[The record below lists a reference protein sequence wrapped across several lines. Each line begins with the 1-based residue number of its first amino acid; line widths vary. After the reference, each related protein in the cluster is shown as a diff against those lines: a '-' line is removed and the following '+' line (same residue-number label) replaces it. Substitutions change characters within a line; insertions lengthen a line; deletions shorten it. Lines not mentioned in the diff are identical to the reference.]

1 MLKLGFK
8 SLRGKILAATVST
21 TAALLLCFGVFM
33 MVRSNSLM
41 EKNLDSRASSLVALA
56 EQVGIPYINNF
67 DFPALDALVK
77 EIVKDEDVEWLVFY
91 DAKGTVLTKNSQEK
105 QGTPHSV
112 LVEKM
117 LVNPENKETIARLR
131 FSYST
136 RRVAAQ
142 LRSNLITTGAAI
154 FLGGFFMT
162 VLMALITNAVIR
174 PIRHAAELMQ
184 DIAEGEGDLTKSI
197 LVETRDEVGVLAQS
211 FNTFVAKIRG
221 IVEQLSGNAATM
233 ASFSS
238 QLSTLSQ
245 QMGAGVKAMSVKTGT
260 VAAAAEEAS
269 TNALSVASS
278 MEEAT
283 TNLATVTDATSEMN
297 STIGKIVVNSDKAKT
312 ISQQAGV
319 QAQQLTALMQQFGQA
334 AQKIGQVTE
343 TINDISSQTNLL
355 ALNATIEA
363 ARAGEA
369 GKGFAV
375 VASEIK
381 ELAKQTALA
390 TEDIKGRVSGVQ
402 QSAGGAMADIE
413 KITVVIGDVETLVAG
428 IAAAIEQQAAIT
440 RNVVDNIAQASIGV
454 EEANEQVS
462 QTAVVSQEMAREIA
476 GINVVVADI
485 RQGGEQVQTNS
496 TELSQL
502 AGQLNTL
509 VGQFKIR

>member
-260 VAAAAEEAS
+260 VVAAAEEAS

-363 ARAGEA
+363 ARAAEA

>member
-1 MLKLGFK
+1 MVKLGFK
-8 SLRGKILAATVST
+8 SLRGKILAATVSA
-21 TAALLLCFGVFM
+21 TAVLLLCLGAFM
-33 MVRSNSLM
+33 MFRSSSLM
-41 EKNLDSRASSLVALA
+41 QKALDSKAHSLISLA

-77 EIVKDEDVEWLVFY
+77 EIVKDQDLEWLVFF
-91 DAKGTVLTKNSQEK
+91 DAKGNVLTKNSQEK
-105 QGTPHSV
+105 PSNPQSV
-112 LVEKM
+112 LMERT
-117 LVNPENKETIARLR
+117 LVNPDGKETIARIK

-136 RRVAAQ
+136 QSVTAQRRSDMVA
-142 LRSNLITTGAAI
+142 TGASI

-162 VLMALITNAVIR
+162 MLMALITNAIIR

-197 LVETRDEVGVLAQS
+197 LVESQDEIGVLAQH
-211 FNTFVAKIRG
+211 FNTFVQKIRG
-221 IVEQLSGNAATM
+221 IVEQLSGNAGTM

-238 QLSTLSQ
+238 QLSVLSR
-245 QMGAGVKAMSVKTGT
+245 QMGSGVRAMSEKTGT

-269 TNALSVASS
+269 ANTHSVAAS

-283 TNLATVTDATSEMN
+283 TNLSTVTDATLEMN
-297 STIGKIVVNSDKAKT
+297 STIGKIVINSDKAKA
-312 ISQQAGV
+312 ISEQAGS
-319 QAQQLTALMQQFGQA
+319 QAQQLTTLMQQFGQA
-334 AQKIGQVTE
+334 AQEIGQVTE

-390 TEDIKGRVSGVQ
+390 TEDIKGRISGVQ
-402 QSAGGAMADIE
+402 RSAGGAMADIE
-413 KITVVIGDVETLVAG
+413 KITVVISEVGALVAG
-428 IAAAIEQQAAIT
+428 IATAIEQQATIT
-440 RNVVDNIAQASIGV
+440 RDVVDNIAQASAGV
-454 EEANEQVS
+454 QEANEQVS
-462 QTAVVSQEMAREIA
+462 QTATVSQEMAREIA
-476 GINVVVADI
+476 GINMVVADI
-485 RQGGEQVQTNS
+485 RHGGEQVQTNS

-502 AGQLNTL
+502 AEQLNSL
-509 VGQFKIR
+509 VGQFKI